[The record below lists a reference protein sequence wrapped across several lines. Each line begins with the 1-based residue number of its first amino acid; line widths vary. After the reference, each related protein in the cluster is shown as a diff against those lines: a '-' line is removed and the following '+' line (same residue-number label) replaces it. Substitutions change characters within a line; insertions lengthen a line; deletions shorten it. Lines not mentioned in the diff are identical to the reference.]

1 MNGICDDCREEE
13 KKQEENREMVLR
25 MMHSPTRQMTLEDF
39 INNKGGAME
48 VKLKKIILENYR
60 CFPHKEVDFYQRTK
74 ISGRNKQGKST
85 IMSAYLEVMTGKE
98 ANGTQ
103 PDGIRP
109 HDENGA
115 DIDKVDIIREL
126 HLEIDGKPTV
136 IRKITKQKWRKP
148 KGKSEEVF
156 DGNSTEYEVDGFP
169 MSGTKFAEFIGRIAP
184 ADMLLMCSN
193 AQPFLE
199 KMKKSTTEARKTLES
214 ISGFSIENF
223 ITENGYQEV
232 AELTKGHSVEDT
244 MKKLRKQ
251 LSDQKKKV
259 DAKNTEIKYEKTRST
274 ELVDISALEL
284 AKGEWREK
292 LAAVDVEEQQLEQAV
307 KAFDELHVEIAD
319 LQSKRFLVLKEER
332 KKLEAQHAEVSSKIS
347 PLKTKKADLEY
358 SLKDTEANLYR
369 AERMIE
375 NLTANLNQAREDY
388 KKYSA
393 REFDETKLHEIE
405 VEEMSPDSL
414 ICPTCGQAFTES
426 QAAKIRT
433 DFEESKKRRV
443 ADEMRLKETFIEARE
458 RKLDEITESGNEA
471 KEALAVA
478 KGDKEVLE
486 RKNAELKDEIQ
497 LVSAEIE
504 KLTAELDK
512 LPKEVD
518 LSENEE
524 YQSLSKQIENKQTQL
539 SSLDNGAEKRSEFR
553 QRRNEYNTELNK
565 IEAQI
570 LKAQADTE
578 EKEERLSKLETE
590 LLELSQTAA
599 SLEGQIDL
607 ISEFSRRK
615 NEALAAAINPYFNH
629 FHFEFLEYTQ
639 EGNPVETLKI
649 MCGGTDYFDG
659 LNHSDQILC
668 NISLVC
674 GLQKLNGLN
683 IPVFVDDFESVN
695 SERLP
700 QIEQQM
706 VVLEVSKDGLK
717 VEEMA

>member
-1 MNGICDDCREEE
+1 
-13 KKQEENREMVLR
+13 
-25 MMHSPTRQMTLEDF
+25 
-39 INNKGGAME
+39 ME
-48 VKLKKIILENYR
+48 VKITKIILENYR
-60 CFPHKEVDFYQRTK
+60 CFTHKEVDFYQRTR
-74 ISGRNKQGKST
+74 ISGKNREGKST
-85 IMSAYLEVMTGKE
+85 IMSAFLEVVTGKE

-109 HDENGA
+109 HDENSV

-148 KGKSEEVF
+148 RGQSEEVF
-156 DGNSTEYEVDGFP
+156 DGNATEYEVDGFP

-184 ADMLLMCSN
+184 ADTLLICSN

-199 KMKKSTTEARKTLES
+199 KMKKSTADARKTLES
-214 ISGFSIENF
+214 ISGFNIENF

-251 LSDQKKKV
+251 LSEQKKKV
-259 DAKNTEIKYEKTRST
+259 DSKNTEIKYENTRSV
-274 ELVDISALEL
+274 ESVDISALEL

-292 LAAVDVEEQQLEQAV
+292 LAAVDAEEQQLEQAV
-307 KAFDELHVEIAD
+307 EDYDDIAAELSDLIAKQFDI
-319 LQSKRFLVLKEER
+319 QSAER
-332 KKLEAQHAEVSSKIS
+332 KKLEEKCTVVSQKLLPLRGRENDLKFALRNAEIF
-347 PLKTKKADLEY
+347 LQN
-358 SLKDTEANLYR
+358 TERRIFVYDSA
-369 AERMIE
+369 IK
-375 NLTANLNQAREDY
+375 QARSDY
-388 KKYSA
+388 THYINM
-393 REFDETKLHEIE
+393 EFDETKIHEIE
-405 VEEMSPDSL
+405 AENMPDDAFV
-414 ICPTCGQAFTES
+414 CPTCKQILPEEQAD
-426 QAAKIRT
+426 KIREN
-433 DFEESKKRRV
+433 FEESKRRRI
-443 ADEMRLKETFIEARE
+443 DEQNQIKETFYRAKDE
-458 RKLDEITESGNEA
+458 KLDAITESGNQAKKDLEA
-471 KEALAVA
+471 AQKE
-478 KGDKEVLE
+478 KEE
-486 RKNAELKDEIQ
+486 HEKHIAEFKAEIQ
-497 LVSAEIE
+497 SVTAEIE
-504 KLTAELDK
+504 KLTAEWDK

-518 LSENEE
+518 LSANEE
-524 YQSLSKQIENKQTQL
+524 YQSLSRQIEDKQTQL

-553 QRRNEYNTELNK
+553 QRRNEYNAELNK
-565 IEAQI
+565 IEGRI
-570 LKAQADTE
+570 FKAQLDAE
-578 EKEERLSKLETE
+578 EKENQLSKLETE
-590 LLELSQTAA
+590 RRELSQTAA

-615 NEALAAAINPYFNH
+615 NEALAKLINPFFSH
-629 FHFEFLEYTQ
+629 FRFEFLEYTQ

-649 MCGGTDYFDG
+649 VCGGTDYFDG

-695 SERLP
+695 SDRLP

>member
-1 MNGICDDCREEE
+1 MQI
-13 KKQEENREMVLR
+13 
-25 MMHSPTRQMTLEDF
+25 T
-39 INNKGGAME
+39 
-48 VKLKKIILENYR
+48 LKKMILENYR
-60 CFPHKEVDFYQRTK
+60 CFPHKEVDFHQRTK
-74 ISGRNKQGKST
+74 ISGKNREGKSA
-85 IMSAYLEVMTGKE
+85 IMSAFLEVMTGKE

-109 HDENGA
+109 HDENGV

-126 HLEIDGKPTV
+126 HLEIDGKLTV

-148 KGKSEEVF
+148 RGQSGEVF
-156 DGNSTEYEVDGFP
+156 DGNATEYEVDGFP

-184 ADMLLMCSN
+184 ADTLLMCSN

-199 KMKKSTTEARKTLES
+199 KIKKSTADARKTLES
-214 ISGFSIENF
+214 ISGFNIENF

-251 LSDQKKKV
+251 LSEQKKKV
-259 DAKNTEIKYEKTRST
+259 DAKNTEIKYEKTRSV
-274 ELVDISALEL
+274 ESVDISALEL

-292 LAAVDVEEQQLEQAV
+292 LASVDAEERQLEQAV
-307 KAFDELHVEIAD
+307 KAYNDLFEIIAELNSARCRI
-319 LQSKRFLVLKEER
+319 STEER
-332 KKLEAQHAEVSSKIS
+332 NKLDRRRAETSQKIF
-347 PLKTKKADLEY
+347 PLKTKKSDLEY
-358 SLKDTEANLYR
+358 SLKGAESNLYR
-369 AERMIE
+369 TERTIE
-375 NLTANLNQAREDY
+375 NLSANLNQAREDY

-405 VEEMSPDSL
+405 AEEMPDNAFV
-414 ICPTCGQAFTES
+414 CPTCKQILPEEPAD
-426 QAAKIRT
+426 KIRE
-433 DFEESKKRRV
+433 DFEETKRRRI
-443 ADEMRLKETFIEARE
+443 DEQNQIKETFYRAKDE
-458 RKLDEITESGNEA
+458 KLDAITESGNQAKKDLEA
-471 KEALAVA
+471 AKKGKEDCEKKIVEIKA
-478 KGDKEVLE
+478 
-486 RKNAELKDEIQ
+486 EIQ
-497 LVSAEIE
+497 SVTAETE
-504 KLTAELDK
+504 ALTAELDK

-524 YQSLSKQIENKQTQL
+524 YQALSKQIEDKQAQL
-539 SSLDNGAEKRSEFR
+539 SSLDSGAEKRSEFR
-553 QRRNEYNTELNK
+553 QRRNEYNAELNK

-570 LKAQADTE
+570 LKAQEDAE
-578 EKEERLSKLETE
+578 EKEKWLKILEKE
-590 LLELSQTAA
+590 LRELSQTAA

-649 MCGGTDYFDG
+649 VCGGTDYFDG

-674 GLQKLNGLN
+674 GLQKLNGLSL
-683 IPVFVDDFESVN
+683 PVWVDDSESVN
-695 SERLP
+695 DERLP

>member
-1 MNGICDDCREEE
+1 
-13 KKQEENREMVLR
+13 
-25 MMHSPTRQMTLEDF
+25 
-39 INNKGGAME
+39 ME
-48 VKLKKIILENYR
+48 VKLTKIILENYR
-60 CFPHKEVDFYQRTK
+60 CFPHKEVDFHQRTK

-85 IMSAYLEVMTGKE
+85 IMSAFLEVMTGKE

-109 HDENGA
+109 HDENGV

-148 KGKSEEVF
+148 RGQSEEVF
-156 DGNSTEYEVDGFP
+156 DGNATEYEVDGFP

-184 ADMLLMCSN
+184 ADTLLMCSN

-199 KMKKSTTEARKTLES
+199 KMKKSTADARKTLES
-214 ISGFSIENF
+214 ISGFNIENF
-223 ITENGYQEV
+223 IAENVYQEV

-251 LSDQKKKV
+251 LSEQKKKV
-259 DAKNTEIKYEKTRST
+259 DAKNTEIKYEKTRSV
-274 ELVDISALEL
+274 ESVDISALEL

-292 LAAVDVEEQQLEQAV
+292 LAAMDAEEQQLEQAV
-307 KAFDELHVEIAD
+307 KAYDDTAAELSELRARQLALYTAERNKLDEHRKGISENAYSLNRNLDKSECNLGD
-319 LQSKRFLVLKEER
+319 EMSNLLRTER
-332 KKLEAQHAEVSSKIS
+332 KIESLADTLNRA
-347 PLKTKKADLEY
+347 KKDYAD
-358 SLKDTEANLYR
+358 
-369 AERMIE
+369 
-375 NLTANLNQAREDY
+375 
-388 KKYSA
+388 YSA
-393 REFDETKLHEIE
+393 REFDETELREIE
-405 VEEMSPDSL
+405 AEEMPDNAL
-414 ICPTCGQAFTES
+414 FCPTCGQALPEE
-426 QAAKIRT
+426 QADKIRA
-433 DFEESKKRRV
+433 DFAESKQRRINEQNRIREIFYQRK
-443 ADEMRLKETFIEARE
+443 DE
-458 RKLDEITESGNEA
+458 KLDAITESGNQAKKDLEA
-471 KEALAVA
+471 AQKGKEECE
-478 KGDKEVLE
+478 K
-486 RKNAELKDEIQ
+486 RIAEIKAEIQ
-497 LVSAEIE
+497 SVSAEIK

-518 LSENEE
+518 LSANEE
-524 YQSLSKQIENKQTQL
+524 YQALSKQIEDKQARL
-539 SSLDNGAEKRSEFR
+539 SSLDSGAEKRSEFR
-553 QRRNEYNTELNK
+553 QRRNEYNAELNK

-570 LKAQADTE
+570 LKAQADAE
-578 EKEERLSKLETE
+578 EKDKRLSTLETE
-590 LLELSQTAA
+590 LRTLSQTAA

-615 NEALAAAINPYFNH
+615 NEALAAAINPYFDH

-649 MCGGTDYFDG
+649 VCGGTDYFDG

-683 IPVFVDDFESVN
+683 LPVWVDDSESVN
-695 SERLP
+695 EERLP

-706 VVLEVSKDGLK
+706 IVLKVTDDGMK

>member
-1 MNGICDDCREEE
+1 
-13 KKQEENREMVLR
+13 
-25 MMHSPTRQMTLEDF
+25 
-39 INNKGGAME
+39 ME
-48 VKLKKIILENYR
+48 VRIKKIVLENYR
-60 CFPHKEVDFYQRTK
+60 CFPHKEVDFHQRTK

-85 IMSAYLEVMTGKE
+85 IMSAFLEVMTGKE

-109 HDENGA
+109 HDENSV

-148 KGKSEEVF
+148 RGQSEEVF
-156 DGNSTEYEVDGFP
+156 DGNATEYEVDGFP
-169 MSGTKFAEFIGRIAP
+169 MSGTKFAEFIVRIAP
-184 ADMLLMCSN
+184 ADTLLMCSN
-193 AQPFLE
+193 AQPFLST
-199 KMKKSTTEARKTLES
+199 MRKSTADARKLLES
-214 ISGFSIENF
+214 ISGFDIQNF

-251 LSDQKKKV
+251 LSEQKKKV
-259 DAKNTEIKYEKTRST
+259 DAKNTEIKYEKSRSV
-274 ELVDISALEL
+274 ESVDISALEL

-292 LAAVDVEEQQLEQAV
+292 LAAVDAEEQQLEQSV
-307 KAFDELHVEIAD
+307 KAYDDMAAELSDLREKQFAIQSSESNKLEIEH
-319 LQSKRFLVLKEER
+319 KEMQWKIIPLR
-332 KKLEAQHAEVSSKIS
+332 KK
-347 PLKTKKADLEY
+347 KTDLENGLQDLE
-358 SLKDTEANLYR
+358 SNMYR
-369 AERMIE
+369 TERMIE
-375 NLTANLNQAREDY
+375 SLTANLNQAREDY
-388 KKYSA
+388 KKYSE

-405 VEEMSPDSL
+405 AEEMHDNAF
-414 ICPTCGQAFTES
+414 ICPTCKQILPEEQAE
-426 QAAKIRT
+426 KIRAN
-433 DFEESKKRRV
+433 FEEFKQRRIEE
-443 ADEMRLKETFIEARE
+443 EMRLKEAFIEARE
-458 RKLDEITESGNEA
+458 RKLDEIEEAGNEA
-471 KEALAVA
+471 NEALAVV
-478 KGDKEVLE
+478 KEDKELLE
-486 RKNAELKDEIQ
+486 RKIVELNEEIQ
-497 LVSAEIE
+497 SVSAEIE
-504 KLTAELDK
+504 TLTAELDK

-524 YQSLSKQIENKQTQL
+524 YQLLSKQIEDKQTQL

-553 QRRNEYNTELNK
+553 QRRNEYNAELNK

-570 LKAQADTE
+570 LKAQADAE
-578 EKEERLSKLETE
+578 EKENRLSKLETE
-590 LLELSQTAA
+590 LRTLSQIAA

-615 NEALAAAINPYFNH
+615 NEALAAAINPYFDH

-649 MCGGTDYFDG
+649 VCGGTDYFDG

-683 IPVFVDDFESVN
+683 LPVWADDFESVN
-695 SERLP
+695 DERLP

-706 VVLEVSKDGLK
+706 IVLEVSRDGLK